1 VSLAALPPGQMA
13 FRNLALRLSSAAA
26 PRSFAT
32 AAAATEAALPLK
44 LFGLPARYASA
55 LYLAAAK
62 AKALPEVEKDLKTVV
77 ELAAANATFAEFLL
91 DPSQTK
97 TAKLKGIGSILEA
110 GKFSATTK
118 QFFGAR
124 GAAACAQH
132 ALGSARHGDG
142 RLPVA
147 RPALHSPPCAS
158 AVLAE
163 NGRLQETHQV
173 VDKFEQLMMASRGE
187 VQAVVTSAEVRPAR
201 SLARSSTLLA
211 AAWSAGSRVRSLRA
225 CAALRSAVQPCA
237 RSQPSRACVR
247 GEPPLLR
254 FSRSVPVQAL
264 SPAELAAAKAA
275 LEKLL
280 TKGQSLNMKTAV
292 KPDIIGGLVIDIG
305 DKHLDLSL
313 NSRIRKVE
321 QLIAQTI

>member
-1 VSLAALPPGQMA
+1 MA

-118 QFFGAR
+118 QFFGAC
-124 GAAACAQH
+124 GAAACAQRRW
-132 ALGSARHGDG
+132 AARDTATAGCRWPG
-142 RLPVA
+142 
-147 RPALHSPPCAS
+147 LHSTHPPVPQRCWPRT
-158 AVLAE
+158 
-163 NGRLQETHQV
+163 GGCRRPT
-173 VDKFEQLMMASRGE
+173 RWW
-187 VQAVVTSAEVRPAR
+187 TS
-201 SLARSSTLLA
+201 SS
-211 AAWSAGSRVRSLRA
+211 SS
-225 CAALRSAVQPCA
+225 
-237 RSQPSRACVR
+237 
-247 GEPPLLR
+247 
-254 FSRSVPVQAL
+254 
-264 SPAELAAAKAA
+264 
-275 LEKLL
+275 
-280 TKGQSLNMKTAV
+280 
-292 KPDIIGGLVIDIG
+292 
-305 DKHLDLSL
+305 
-313 NSRIRKVE
+313 
-321 QLIAQTI
+321 